1 MTATVVRI
9 ALLSQLCASVVLT
22 SSLPATAEANPTPK
36 VRRAQHFAVSPA
48 LRDIARLTL
57 PIGNAAGAGASRL
70 ILRGDSSASAD
81 APVEQVSTL
90 SGSNFSINLNF
101 LGLGNGFPNFTPSGA
116 PPNPSL
122 AVGTTQVVQWTDPVL
137 AVFDKSSG
145 AIESGPIL
153 SSTIWESLGAP
164 CSTGIAGSEL
174 IVEWDKANQRWLLAE
189 NTHSGPPYYTCIA
202 VSTGPDALGSYYLY
216 SYSQGTP
223 LWDTPKWGIWSNG
236 YYQTEAEYSNSGFI
250 GPELCAYESAKLVA
264 GDGSAEQICFTLDV
278 SDGLPFPADIDSTLA
293 PPSNED
299 EFFISLYDSAHLSLY
314 SLHPDYENP
323 QNSTVTGTDGSQLI
337 AVPPFTPACN
347 GNYGGNCVPQKNSS
361 TQLQVLGDR
370 LMYRLA
376 YWEDTPLTS
385 VRATPPRPVPSQHWY
400 ALHDSTASGGNEAP
414 RWYEFTAPIRAL
426 PVTGISLFQSG
437 TFAPDSNYRW
447 MGSLARDKKYD
458 ILLGYS
464 ESSSSLYPAIAITG
478 RILSDPL
485 GTMEDELTVVEGT
498 ADGGPHWGN
507 YSAMRIDSDGCTFW
521 YTNEYY
527 TISNEWSTQIASAK
541 FAGCQ

>member
-1 MTATVVRI
+1 MMVPRI
-9 ALLSQLCASVVLT
+9 ARASLLSVLVLLG
-22 SSLPATAEANPTPK
+22 SSAFSAESHPAPT
-36 VRRAQHFAVSPA
+36 VRRAQHFAVSPS
-48 LRDIARLTL
+48 LRDSAYMKL
-57 PIGNAAGAGASRL
+57 PGNSGITALPA
-70 ILRGDSSASAD
+70 
-81 APVEQVSTL
+81 
-90 SGSNFSINLNF
+90 SGSNFSINLSF
-101 LGLGNGFPNFTPSGA
+101 LGLGNGFPNFTPSSA

-122 AVGTTQVVQWTDPVL
+122 AVGSTQVVQWTDPVL

-145 AIESGPIL
+145 VIEAGPIL

-174 IVEWDKANQRWLLAE
+174 IVEWDKANARWLLAE

-202 VSTGPDALGSYYLY
+202 VSTSSDALGSYYLY

-223 LWDTPKWGIWSNG
+223 VWDSPKWGIWSNG
-236 YYQTEAEYSNSGFI
+236 YYQTEGEYSNSGFI

-264 GDGSAEQICFTLDV
+264 GDGSAEQICFTLDAA
-278 SDGLPFPADIDSTLA
+278 DGLPLPADIDSTLA
-293 PPSNED
+293 PPANED
-299 EFFISLYDSAHLSLY
+299 EFFLSLYDSSHLSLY
-314 SLHPDYENP
+314 SLHPDYQDP
-323 QNSTVTGTDGSQLI
+323 QNSSVTGTNGSQLI
-337 AVPPFTPACN
+337 TVPPYTPACN
-347 GNYGGNCVPQKNSS
+347 GNYDGNCVPQKDSS

-376 YWEDTPLTS
+376 YWEDMPLTS

-400 ALHDSTASGGNEAP
+400 AMHDSTAAGGNEAP

-437 TFAPDSNYRW
+437 TFTPDSNYRW

-458 ILLGYS
+458 ILMGYS
-464 ESSSSLYPAIAITG
+464 ESSSSIYPSIAITG
-478 RILSDPL
+478 RTINDPL
-485 GTMEDELTVVEGT
+485 GTMEDELPVIEGT

-507 YSAMRIDSDGCTFW
+507 YSAMRIDADGCTFW
-521 YTNEYY
+521 YTSEYY
-527 TISNEWSTQIASAK
+527 TISSEWSTQIASAK